1 MAANGDQERNEQ
13 PQPQGE
19 PAGGGG
25 FALSG
30 RTLGIAGG
38 GAAALVVVIA
48 VVVLLAAGVFGGGGG
63 GASGG
68 KDWLPYVPRDA
79 TGVAIADNRALFGG
93 DVAEDFVEYLEDEDG
108 GSSEKTYDFVDVD
121 EDDLIIH
128 ASVFDDSFDDTLEIL
143 QGNFDFDIIREELED
158 GRDCEDD
165 DYRGFELWECPGQEY
180 PAVAL
185 FEKDKYVV
193 LAAQRQSDLEDLLTY
208 KSREPEKLA
217 NADDSDLTRLLDQ
230 TGGWLQFAVLG
241 DACLI
246 NRCEG
251 LAFAL
256 GKSGDS
262 AEIPASYALL
272 FSSERAATAAE
283 GDIEI
288 DDLLE
293 EWFASLDLDLDIG
306 EVRTDG
312 EFLVGDGT
320 AEFVDPDD
328 ARSRSSNLGGRD
340 GGSRGSEITSEPAA
354 TQDPRAV
361 APTPRPA
368 LAAAHPAQQQAP
380 AAAQQAAKVEA
391 VYVAMAIAPPS
402 TPIPQAP
409 ALRRGE
415 WLKGCANFT
424 LEQTNQYLAG
434 HEQIVEWDDAYQHC
448 ECWYGYLED
457 REGPPTVAV
466 SDLLVVDL
474 YWDAAAHCAGY

>member
-48 VVVLLAAGVFGGGGG
+48 VVVLLAAGVFGGGRG

-68 KDWLPYVPRDA
+68 KDWLAYVPRDA

-108 GSSEKTYDFVDVD
+108 GASEKTYVFVDVD

-128 ASVFDDSFDDTLEIL
+128 ASAFDDSFDDTLEIL
-143 QGNFDFDIIREELED
+143 RGDFDFDIIREELED

-165 DYRGFELWECPGQEY
+165 DYRGFELWECPGQQY

-217 NADDSDLTRLLDQ
+217 NADDSDLKRLLDQ

-256 GKSGDS
+256 GKSDDS
-262 AEIPASYALL
+262 AEMPASYALL

-328 ARSRSSNLGGRD
+328 ARSRSSNLSGRD
-340 GGSRGSEITSEPAA
+340 GGSRGSETASEPAA
-354 TQDPRAV
+354 TQAPRAV
-361 APTPRPA
+361 APTPPPA

-380 AAAQQAAKVEA
+380 AAQQAAKAEA

-434 HEQIVEWDDAYQHC
+434 YEQIVEWDDAYQHC
-448 ECWYGYLED
+448 ECWYGYLEE

-474 YWDAAAHCAGY
+474 YWDAAAYCAGY